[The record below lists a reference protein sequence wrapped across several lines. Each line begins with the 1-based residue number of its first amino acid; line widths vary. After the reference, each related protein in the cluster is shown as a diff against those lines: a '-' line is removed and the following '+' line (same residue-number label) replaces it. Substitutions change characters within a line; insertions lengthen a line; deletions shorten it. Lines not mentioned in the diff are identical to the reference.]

1 MIKQT
6 TLKEL
11 VEQQLQNLR
20 TANPGQFRHLLVQL
34 RLDLPQHALII
45 SGIRR
50 CGKSTLL
57 HQLIETVS
65 ESYFYLNF
73 DSAKL

>member
-20 TANPGQFRHLLVQL
+20 TANPGQIRHLLVQL

-57 HQLIETVS
+57 HQLIETVF